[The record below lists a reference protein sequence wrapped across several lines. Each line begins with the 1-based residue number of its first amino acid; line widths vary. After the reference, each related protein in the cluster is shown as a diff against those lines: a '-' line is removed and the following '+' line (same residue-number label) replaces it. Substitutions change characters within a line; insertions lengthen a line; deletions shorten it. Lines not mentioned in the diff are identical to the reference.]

1 MNGEPKPF
9 TIQPMLAFQGGH
21 IKKTMLLPCD
31 YVENTPFLSLKKS
44 DRQLAAA
51 MGKPVKKDHW
61 APLAACDVF
70 EKMQQL
76 RNCKVDQLIKA
87 KMVSDDPLADAGEFT
102 IQPSQRHRLFLEC
115 KIPEIIEIE
124 LPEFV
129 TAAGKHVSS
138 KQLKIITTWNKI
150 MSPSMEATGPNM
162 DWLLLACQHAGWLE
176 KPTSPCKRKNIDD
189 EMDLPELPQPLKY
202 SMSDDGA
209 VKIKLHY
216 KSAKLKRWTCLQKTL
231 DKDTLNDDDALEDK
245 NQMIL
250 AEATKMMK
258 IYNKR
263 HVENANDD
271 ESSKQSDDESDSD
284 EGDNKL
290 VDAAGEG
297 SAGST
302 GA

>member
-1 MNGEPKPF
+1 MAGEPKPF
-9 TIQPMLAFQGGH
+9 TVQPMLSFQGGH

-31 YVENTPFLSLKKS
+31 YVEGIPFLSLKKS

-51 MGKPVKKDHW
+51 MGKPAKKDNW
-61 APLAACDVF
+61 APLTACDVF

-76 RNCKVDQLIKA
+76 RNDMVDQLIKA

-138 KQLKIITTWNKI
+138 KPLKIIATWNKAV
-150 MSPSMEATGPNM
+150 SPCMEATGPNM
-162 DWLLLACQHAGWLE
+162 DWLLLACQHDGWLE
-176 KPTSPCKRKNIDD
+176 KPASPPKRKAVDD
-189 EMDLPELPQPLKY
+189 EIDLPELPEPLKY
-202 SMSDDGA
+202 SMTDDGV
-209 VKIKLHY
+209 VKIYAYY
-216 KSAKLKRWTCLQKTL
+216 KSVKKKRWCRMGKKL
-231 DKDTLNDDDALEDK
+231 DNDTLNDDDTEDK
-245 NQMIL
+245 NQVIS
-250 AEATKMMK
+250 AAATKMLK
-258 IYNKR
+258 LYHKR
-263 HVENANDD
+263 HNVESVNDGD
-271 ESSKQSDDESDSD
+271 ESGDDESDSD

-290 VDAAGEG
+290 IDAAGEG